1 MEQQKLA
8 RMAGKLLNLLGIEDA
23 RGITEA
29 SDVSWWRRYNLL
41 PYGSLAFGLLLGIG
55 IAWFAA
61 GNLASTA
68 RIGGKSYSLHG
79 SDQALTASLQQS
91 TKSYALT
98 VIYPDGS
105 KQRYR
110 LSDMGFTAKASD
122 TVVAIRAEQHSTM
135 HRLMWWRTIN
145 ETMAV
150 STNSHAL
157 HDFITAR
164 ITNTVQPSQDATVS
178 IVGGEVKISDAT
190 TGKQYGLRNPQVT
203 LMNAATNLRSTPI
216 TITAITIN
224 PAVTAKELLASKTAI
239 EHVLNQPVS
248 FTIGEQKVTPNKN
261 DIAAWLELTPN
272 TKTKKV
278 DVDVNSGKIAQ
289 YITKIAAKS
298 GHPARDQV
306 QITRDDGST
315 FIVVSGVNGV
325 TVANQDVVATNTAK
339 NLLSGKGIQEVMAVT
354 TSPYSVVS
362 TGDYPKWIEV
372 DVTNKR
378 MYAYEQ
384 TNLVKSFLVSAGAP
398 RTRTVLGTYKIY
410 SKYAQKDMRGNNVDG
425 SKYFQPNV
433 PWVNYFYRDYAIHG
447 NYWRPLSYFGNIN
460 SSHGCVSI
468 VPNEAAWIYDWAP
481 IGTPVVI
488 HT

>member
-8 RMAGKLLNLLGIEDA
+8 RLAGWLLNLLGVQDA
-23 RGITEA
+23 WDIAEA
-29 SDVSWWRRYNLL
+29 SNVSWWRRYNVL
-41 PYGSLAFGLLLGIG
+41 PYGAIAFGLFVGVG

-68 RIGGKSYSLHG
+68 KIGGKSYSLHV
-79 SDQALTASLQQS
+79 SDQELEASLHKTAQ
-91 TKSYALT
+91 SYALA
-98 VIYPDGS
+98 VSYPDGS
-105 KQRYR
+105 KQTYK
-110 LSDMGFTAKASD
+110 LTDMGFAAKPSD
-122 TVVAIRAEQHSTM
+122 TVAAVRAEQHSAM
-135 HRLMWWRTIN
+135 HRLMWWRPIT
-145 ETMAV
+145 EQMAIT
-150 STNSHAL
+150 TNSHAL

-178 IVGGEVKISDAT
+178 IVSGEVKISDAT

-203 LMNAATNLRSTPI
+203 LLNAATNLQTKPVKV
-216 TITAITIN
+216 TAITIN
-224 PAVTAKELLASKTAI
+224 PAVTASELLASKTAI
-239 EHVLNQPVS
+239 EQVLNQPVS
-248 FTIGEQKVTPNKN
+248 FTIGDQKVSPTKN
-261 DIAAWLELTPN
+261 DIASWLELTPN
-272 TKTKKV
+272 VKTKNV
-278 DVDVNSGKIAQ
+278 DVDVNSGKVSQ

-315 FIVVSGVNGV
+315 FVVVSGVNGV

-339 NLLSGKGIQEVMAVT
+339 NLLAGKGIQEAMSVT
-354 TSPYSVVS
+354 TSPYNVVS

-398 RTRTVLGTYKIY
+398 RTPTVLGTYKIY

-433 PWVNYFYRDYAIHG
+433 PWVSYFYRDYAIHG

-460 SSHGCVSI
+460 SSHGCVST
-468 VPNEAAWIYDWAP
+468 VPNEAAWMYDWAP
-481 IGTPVVI
+481 MGTPIVI